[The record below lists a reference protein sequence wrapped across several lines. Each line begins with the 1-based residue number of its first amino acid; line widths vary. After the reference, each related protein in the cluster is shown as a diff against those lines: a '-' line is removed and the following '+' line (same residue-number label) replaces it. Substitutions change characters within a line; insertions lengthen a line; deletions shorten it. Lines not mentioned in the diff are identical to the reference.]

1 MGTGAS
7 KKIWDNLLVIV
18 AFGVILLVSGRS
30 YPQVAGAR
38 TRTVTRRDLF
48 PWNHAIIATAPEFA
62 NGAWNPFGI
71 VAKNETGQQ
80 GAEAPRF
87 EVDPFWPK
95 HCRTGG

>member
-7 KKIWDNLLVIV
+7 KKLWDNLLVIV

-48 PWNHAIIATAPEFA
+48 PRNHAIIACASPQFHPHQKSCHSLAP
-62 NGAWNPFGI
+62 GAKEKEGG
-71 VAKNETGQQ
+71 TGAV
-80 GAEAPRF
+80 G
-87 EVDPFWPK
+87 
-95 HCRTGG
+95 